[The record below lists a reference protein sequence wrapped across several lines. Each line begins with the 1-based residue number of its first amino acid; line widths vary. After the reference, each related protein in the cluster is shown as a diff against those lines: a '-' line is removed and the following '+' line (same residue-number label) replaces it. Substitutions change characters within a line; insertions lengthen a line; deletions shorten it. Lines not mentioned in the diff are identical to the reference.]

1 MQRTLR
7 LVEITGVSADRIDE
21 LPARFCDMAIM
32 VTAAERR
39 GAENKA
45 KNER

>member
-7 LVEITGVSADRIDE
+7 LVEITGVPADRIDE
-21 LPARFCDMAIM
+21 LPARFCDLAIM
-32 VTAAERR
+32 VTAAEQR

-45 KNER
+45 KSKK